1 MRRAR
6 RRGRAIAGGI
16 RWAGTGRTAAAAAA
30 AGTAVKRLRR
40 VRLRRTVSACM
51 TCRAMYRNGSRTAGT
66 MTMRARRRTAALGWR
81 AVIAGSAYC
90 AAVRG
95 ATYRGSSVPP
105 SASGTA
111 SGTGSS
117 PSASALPGR
126 LRLESSLVYL
136 GGPGAEPPAG
146 LFRGASCRLDDYR
159 HEPAD
164 PDIARRLAKQPT
176 PT

>member
-16 RWAGTGRTAAAAAA
+16 RWVGTGRTAAAAAA

-126 LRLESSLVYL
+126 LRLESLLVYL

-146 LFRGASCRLDDYR
+146 LFRGPDPGTGHGRGAAQIFGDYIR
-159 HEPAD
+159 
-164 PDIARRLAKQPT
+164 
-176 PT
+176 